1 MAPRSGASRTS
12 YGFRLLEHLNKRAD
26 AEFFTRFLECAN
38 IQLPP
43 VNPRTH
49 TGCPRSGCKLL
60 RFPSHSLGTDMC
72 SYSTKSFWGNS
83 CQAAESPHTKQIQA
97 SWPDVEGR
105 VTTIIKISSTAETH
119 PQPALYMIWQF
130 GRYDGRGQR
139 SSFTAPGQ
147 VPKCCPVVNSQM
159 M

>member
-1 MAPRSGASRTS
+1 M
-12 YGFRLLEHLNKRAD
+12 LLERAM
-26 AEFFTRFLECAN
+26 ASGCLTTSTRVRMPNSSHVSSSALISSCH
-38 IQLPP
+38 P
-43 VNPRTH
+43 
-49 TGCPRSGCKLL
+49 CPRSGCKLL

-72 SYSTKSFWGNS
+72 SYSTKSFLGNT
-83 CQAAESPHTKQIQA
+83 CQAAESPHTKQIEA

-119 PQPALYMIWQF
+119 PQSALYMIWQF